1 MKTQKPSGYDF
12 KHISCN
18 TAEVQ
23 AIITQHQLFFWEVI
37 GTNTVVSKESHLES
51 GGVFESDTIY
61 SVTTTER
68 FSTIDFR
75 RAKDITHLSEIK
87 SVESQHFSL
96 VSRLENLG
104 SSALNNYATP
114 PHKQFSWI
122 AFLVLCIF
130 YVIPGVIYWIS
141 KSKKYE
147 RICGEWKPLKA
158 ELDSLVNSNH
168 HILNV

>member
-1 MKTQKPSGYDF
+1 METQKPSGYDF
-12 KHISCN
+12 KHIRCDVD
-18 TAEVQ
+18 EVQ
-23 AIITQHQLFFWEVI
+23 AIIVQHQLFFWEVI

-51 GGVFESDTIY
+51 GGIFDSDTIY

-75 RAKDITHLSEIK
+75 RAKDIPRFSEIK

-114 PHKQFSWI
+114 PPKQFSWI

-130 YVIPGVIYWIS
+130 YVIPGVLYWRS

-147 RICGEWKPLKA
+147 RICGEWQTLKA
-158 ELDSLVNSNH
+158 ELDSLVNSNRQL
-168 HILNV
+168 LNL